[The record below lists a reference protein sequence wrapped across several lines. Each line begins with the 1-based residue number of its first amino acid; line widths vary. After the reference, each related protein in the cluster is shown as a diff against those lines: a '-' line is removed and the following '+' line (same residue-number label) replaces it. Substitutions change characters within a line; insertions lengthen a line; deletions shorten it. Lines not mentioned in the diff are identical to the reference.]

1 MRKAEN
7 HRQACPREGTTDIR
21 EVPSARAARAG
32 KAWTKK
38 DVERLRALAKSH
50 TASEIAYI
58 LGRTVWAIQTQAR
71 ERGIRYVRK
80 PQTSQGE
87 QLCWSCHHATN
98 PENVCPWVGL
108 KKNGDIRWDPVPGW
122 EVEEMIVGG
131 GKTLWVKRCP
141 LFREG

>member
-1 MRKAEN
+1 MKSAKN
-7 HRQACPREGTTDIR
+7 HGKPWGERELQR
-21 EVPSARAARAG
+21 LEKLG
-32 KAWTKK
+32 KT
-38 DVERLRALAKSH
+38 H

-58 LGRTVWAIQTQAR
+58 LGRTIGAVQTQAR

-98 PENVCPWVGL
+98 PENICPRVGL
-108 KKNGDIRWDPVPGW
+108 KKNGDIRWAPVPGW
-122 EVEEMIVGG
+122 EVEEMIVEG

-141 LFREG
+141 LFRAG

>member
-1 MRKAEN
+1 MKKAGN
-7 HRQACPREGTTDIR
+7 HRAP
-21 EVPSARAARAG
+21 
-32 KAWTKK
+32 WTKK
-38 DVERLRALAKSH
+38 DVDRLRALAKAH

-58 LGRTVWAIQTQAR
+58 MGRTIGAIQTQAR

-87 QLCWSCHHATN
+87 QLCWSCYHATN
-98 PENVCPWVGL
+98 PKNVCPRVGL

-122 EVEEMIVGG
+122 EAEEMIVEG

>member
-1 MRKAEN
+1 MKSAKN
-7 HRQACPREGTTDIR
+7 HGKPWGERELQR
-21 EVPSARAARAG
+21 LEKLG
-32 KAWTKK
+32 KT
-38 DVERLRALAKSH
+38 H

-71 ERGIRYVRK
+71 QRGIRYVRK

-87 QLCWSCHHATN
+87 QLCWRCYHATN
-98 PENVCPWVGL
+98 PKNVCPRVGL

-122 EVEEMIVGG
+122 EVEEMIVEG

>member
-1 MRKAEN
+1 MKNAKN
-7 HRQACPREGTTDIR
+7 HGKPWSERELQ
-21 EVPSARAARAG
+21 
-32 KAWTKK
+32 
-38 DVERLRALAKSH
+38 RLRALAKAH

-58 LGRTVWAIQTQAR
+58 LGRTIGAVQTQAR

-87 QLCWSCHHATN
+87 QLCWRCYHATN
-98 PENVCPWVGL
+98 PKNVCPRVGL

-122 EVEEMIVGG
+122 EVEEMIVAGD
-131 GKTLWVKRCP
+131 KTLWVKKCP